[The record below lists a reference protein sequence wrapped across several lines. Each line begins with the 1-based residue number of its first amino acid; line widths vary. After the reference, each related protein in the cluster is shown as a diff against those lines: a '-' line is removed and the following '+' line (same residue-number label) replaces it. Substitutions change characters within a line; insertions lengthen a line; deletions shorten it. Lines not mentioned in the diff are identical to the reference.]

1 MFECCVNDGRLIGFV
16 PFVFVVAGVVVCF
29 FLHICGDMRHTS
41 VDNGHCARIRF
52 NYVNLLFLCV
62 MFAIQICQF
71 NGHSAISFDVL
82 RAAVLIEAV
91 DSYHSELMAAK
102 LAVKSVHEL
111 AVKLLHFAVE
121 Q

>member
-1 MFECCVNDGRLIGFV
+1 
-16 PFVFVVAGVVVCF
+16 
-29 FLHICGDMRHTS
+29 
-41 VDNGHCARIRF
+41 
-52 NYVNLLFLCV
+52 

-71 NGHSAISFDVL
+71 NGHSAISFDDVL